1 MTSTDTSSI
10 VFPPGKVIS
19 PEVTIQKSGSIYFE
33 NTFERPLPSLVEATQ
48 HRCGPISY
56 GPINVKAL
64 IFVSSSTPLSASAIK
79 ISQLFSV
86 NSFGDYML
94 QFFIHTTVED
104 MLKINDNKTTNE
116 YQAYTIK
123 FSTNE
128 LVTFPEGISL
138 DKIKVI
144 QTFVWNIDPTT
155 SRGTETTVQDTTPG

>member
-33 NTFERPLPSLVEATQ
+33 NTFERPLPSLVEATKK
-48 HRCGPISY
+48 HRC

-64 IFVSSSTPLSASAIK
+64 IFVSSSTPLPASAIK

-94 QFFIHTTVED
+94 QFFIHTTVEN

>member
-1 MTSTDTSSI
+1 MTSIAKSSI

-48 HRCGPISY
+48 HRHE
-56 GPINVKAL
+56 PINVKAL

-104 MLKINDNKTTNE
+104 MLKINDKKTINE

-128 LVTFPEGISL
+128 LVTFPEGMDL
-138 DKIKVI
+138 DDIKVI